1 MCENWFLSMEQ
12 KSISKNLFWK
22 LLERFGVQGIQFV
35 LQIVLARIL
44 SPDHYGT
51 LSLMIIF
58 TTLANVFIQTG
69 FNTALI
75 QNKDVTE
82 DDYSSVFWV
91 TMIAALGLYAIL
103 YFTAPIIG
111 DIYNMPEIAIP
122 FRVLA
127 LMLIPGGFNS
137 IQLAKISREFNFRKV
152 FFSNVGAIIVS
163 GITGIVIAYNGGGL
177 WALVVQYLTNTTLA
191 CIIMFFTVKWR
202 PKAICDFKRVKILF
216 SYGWKLLVSSLLDT
230 LYQDLRSLVIG
241 IKYKSETLGFYNR
254 GKHFPQFIMNAV
266 NGAVQSVMLPA
277 MSSEQDDKKMVKGMV
292 RRSVMLS
299 AFVIFPFMAGLAA
312 TAPSLINIL
321 LTDKWMP
328 CVPYMQIYCVTLAFY
343 PIHSCNLQAINAIG
357 RSDIFLVL
365 EIIKKGI
372 GVGTLVLAV
381 FCFDSP
387 IVIALTGIFTTVI
400 SFFINAYP
408 NKKLINYSYFEQAK
422 DLAPQL
428 ILAFLMFGIVY
439 SVNFIKLN
447 VWITLCVQILLG
459 ICLYVGLSALFKIES
474 YQQTIQILKKF
485 LSRKKVNQ

>member
-1 MCENWFLSMEQ
+1 
-12 KSISKNLFWK
+12 
-22 LLERFGVQGIQFV
+22 
-35 LQIVLARIL
+35 
-44 SPDHYGT
+44 
-51 LSLMIIF
+51 
-58 TTLANVFIQTG
+58 
-69 FNTALI
+69 
-75 QNKDVTE
+75 
-82 DDYSSVFWV
+82 
-91 TMIAALGLYAIL
+91 
-103 YFTAPIIG
+103 
-111 DIYNMPEIAIP
+111 
-122 FRVLA
+122 
-127 LMLIPGGFNS
+127 
-137 IQLAKISREFNFRKV
+137 
-152 FFSNVGAIIVS
+152 
-163 GITGIVIAYNGGGL
+163 
-177 WALVVQYLTNTTLA
+177 
-191 CIIMFFTVKWR
+191 
-202 PKAICDFKRVKILF
+202 
-216 SYGWKLLVSSLLDT
+216 
-230 LYQDLRSLVIG
+230 
-241 IKYKSETLGFYNR
+241 
-254 GKHFPQFIMNAV
+254 
-266 NGAVQSVMLPA
+266 
-277 MSSEQDDKKMVKGMV
+277 MVKGMV